1 MDHQAG
7 LAPGVLTGAC
17 LLLRHWLKTEFTAG
31 LIPAGSKPW
40 ARDPSQGRPSR
51 QQHSWGKQSPLP
63 LSPILKPALCSAG
76 RGGEGGQGKGAVMIP
91 ESSDAAGLAME
102 LVVLRVKGE
111 RQVLSPSEK

>member
-17 LLLRHWLKTEFTAG
+17 LLLQHGSKTEFTAG

-63 LSPILKPALCSAG
+63 LRPILKPALCSAG
-76 RGGEGGQGKGAVMIP
+76 GEEGVGGQGKGTVMFP
-91 ESSDAAGLAME
+91 GSSDAAELETE
-102 LVVLRVKGE
+102 LVVL
-111 RQVLSPSEK
+111 SPS